1 MVHSTGLTRG
11 DRRRNQEI
19 AALRE
24 VVCGER
30 AVLAIDLGEDKQVA
44 TLMDHDNVV
53 LARRVALVKA
63 HNLGSLLVWAG
74 QHAARNGFVGVT
86 VACEPT
92 GPRWKALLGLAAGA
106 GRLGCHGVRVG
117 AVIGGAPVSGRR

>member
-1 MVHSTGLTRG
+1 MAQGTGLTRG

-19 AALRE
+19 AGLRE
-24 VVCGER
+24 VVSRDR

-53 LARRVALVKA
+53 LARKIVLVKA

-74 QHAARNGFVGVT
+74 QHAARHGFVGVT

-92 GPRWKALLGLAAGA
+92 GHRWKAVMGLADGA
-106 GRLGCHGVRVG
+106 GMVVSTNVG
-117 AVIGGAPVSGRR
+117 GRPRG